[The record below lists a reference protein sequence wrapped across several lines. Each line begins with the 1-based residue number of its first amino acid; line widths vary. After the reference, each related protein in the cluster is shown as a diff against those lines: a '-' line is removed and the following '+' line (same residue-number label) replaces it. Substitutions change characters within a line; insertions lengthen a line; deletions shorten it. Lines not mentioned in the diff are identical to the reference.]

1 MMILTDRGLAVLE
14 NGGWKLHRGPS
25 GKQFFDLV
33 ETSDGDLWLGCNGGI
48 ARFDGNRFH
57 DYSYY
62 DGVALS
68 ECNTG
73 AALQDSRGVI
83 WLGGVDVSVVF
94 PGLMRRPPQAIP
106 IVTRV
111 SVDGQEKNL
120 RDTLEVLSSVR
131 RLDIRFAAPSFWN
144 EQEQSFRYRLEGL
157 ETQWS
162 VPGGEAFARYAGVSP
177 GDYRF
182 ALQCRPKNGEWKS
195 VATPLRI
202 VVEPTWWQT
211 VYAQMLFVV
220 GLIVCGFFIGYV
232 RIRRLTAYQSKLQR
246 LVDEQTEEI
255 KKQRDLM
262 ALQAT
267 TDELTGLPNRRKCTE
282 SLQSELA
289 RSRRSGLPFSVFLF
303 DIDFFKTIN
312 DTNGH
317 AAGDEVLHLIARVGR
332 RAVRETDTLGRWGG
346 DEFILLMPETDRERA
361 LVVCRRLKA
370 SIEREGVTSR
380 NGITIKIT
388 ISGGIATHTMDIS
401 PEPPSGG
408 QIVRAADE
416 ALYRAKQSGRSRIIP
431 ASA

>member
-1 MMILTDRGLAVLE
+1 
-14 NGGWKLHRGPS
+14 
-25 GKQFFDLV
+25 
-33 ETSDGDLWLGCNGGI
+33 
-48 ARFDGNRFH
+48 
-57 DYSYY
+57 
-62 DGVALS
+62 
-68 ECNTG
+68 
-73 AALQDSRGVI
+73 
-83 WLGGVDVSVVF
+83 
-94 PGLMRRPPQAIP
+94 
-106 IVTRV
+106 
-111 SVDGQEKNL
+111 
-120 RDTLEVLSSVR
+120 
-131 RLDIRFAAPSFWN
+131 
-144 EQEQSFRYRLEGL
+144 
-157 ETQWS
+157 
-162 VPGGEAFARYAGVSP
+162 
-177 GDYRF
+177 
-182 ALQCRPKNGEWKS
+182 
-195 VATPLRI
+195 
-202 VVEPTWWQT
+202 
-211 VYAQMLFVV
+211 
-220 GLIVCGFFIGYV
+220 VCGFFIGYV